1 METAYHLRC
10 GGVQVWRL
18 APPHSEITC
27 RKLSKFNVLTIYVVL
42 GIIVLEH
49 LFDYATRG
57 HGIMI
62 HSEME
67 VINKIRNSKDPE
79 RALQIA
85 TEIILDHLKKK
96 ESSQSQSSF
105 LPQEF
110 CEAI

>member
-1 METAYHLRC
+1 M
-10 GGVQVWRL
+10 
-18 APPHSEITC
+18 
-27 RKLSKFNVLTIYVVL
+27 VL

-85 TEIILDHLKKK
+85 MGIILDHLKQR
-96 ESSQSQSSF
+96 ESSQSQPTF
-105 LPQEF
+105 RLQEL